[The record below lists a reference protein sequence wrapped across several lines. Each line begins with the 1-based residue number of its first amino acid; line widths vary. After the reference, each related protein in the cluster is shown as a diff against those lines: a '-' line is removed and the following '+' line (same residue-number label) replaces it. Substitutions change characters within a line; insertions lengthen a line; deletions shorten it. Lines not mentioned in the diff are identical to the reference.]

1 MPNSRGAEKR
11 GRSSRFAASMRCCS
25 RSRIH
30 GWGGIGGFLFS
41 GIFVLA
47 SSPGG
52 YAFLGLSTVFG
63 LAGAACAG
71 GSLALA
77 RRAED
82 RAALDTE
89 GLSSRGRLL

>member
-1 MPNSRGAEKR
+1 
-11 GRSSRFAASMRCCS
+11 MRCCS

-47 SSPGG
+47 ASLGG
-52 YAFLGLSTVFG
+52 YAFLRLGTVFA
-63 LAGAACAG
+63 LAGAERAG
-71 GSLALA
+71 GSLALV